1 MWGRRSSCGVL
12 FSLKQ
17 FWLLLGTIPGVQA
30 PLTWASHRLALSAV
44 RGTESGGKGLGGLGG
59 TQKGQVLAPAL
70 QLQPEGPHSGHWL
83 LRPALPTR
91 MWKQEIV
98 VKCVDPRNASGLQ

>member
-1 MWGRRSSCGVL
+1 MLQKQEMLVWSWRSSRGGL

-30 PLTWASHRLALSAV
+30 RINRASRRPVHSAV
-44 RGTESGGKGLGGLGG
+44 RGSESGGKGLGGLGG

-70 QLQPEGPHSGHWL
+70 PLQPKGPHSGHWL
-83 LRPALPTR
+83 LGTAFPTR
-91 MWKQEIV
+91 M
-98 VKCVDPRNASGLQ
+98 